1 MLKIKGKCCKKRN
14 KEKKECKIIQ
24 EKEEEKIIQEKEECK
39 IIQEKKECKII
50 QEKEDNLC
58 FICFDLQKEDEY
70 PIEMKHHDLFIKN
83 CNCNGFTH
91 KSCLEVWYS
100 ASSKKCPICRTDL
113 KSKVFEIENANYVEP
128 INENKFHNTIIIII
142 FIYLYLLY
150 KSIILLKE
158 ILFDTRLR

>member
-1 MLKIKGKCCKKRN
+1 MLKIKGKCCKKKN
-14 KEKKECKIIQ
+14 KEKKIIE
-24 EKEEEKIIQEKEECK
+24 EKEHQIIEEKEHQIIEEKEHQ
-39 IIQEKKECKII
+39 IIE
-50 QEKEDNLC
+50 EKEDNCC
-58 FICFDLQKEDEY
+58 FICFDIQKEDEY
-70 PIEMKHHDLFIKN
+70 PIEMKHQDLFIKN

-113 KSKVFEIENANYVEP
+113 KSKVFENENENENYVET
-128 INENKFHNTIIIII
+128 INENNIHNTIIVII

>member
-1 MLKIKGKCCKKRN
+1 MLKIKGKCCKKKN
-14 KEKKECKIIQ
+14 KEKKIIE
-24 EKEEEKIIQEKEECK
+24 EKEHQIIEEKEHQIIE
-39 IIQEKKECKII
+39 
-50 QEKEDNLC
+50 EKEDNCC
-58 FICFDLQKEDEY
+58 FICFDLQKADEY
-70 PIEMKHHDLFIKN
+70 PIELKHQDLFIKN

-113 KSKVFEIENANYVEP
+113 KSKVIKNENYVET
-128 INENKFHNTIIIII
+128 INENNIHNTIIVIL

-150 KSIILLKE
+150 KSLILLKE